1 MSSLTGRALA
11 QCLALLM
18 LVFTAD
24 LVWADD
30 PHAISN
36 AGALNGDGEE
46 IYTHICQGCHMS
58 QGQGARGAGH
68 YPKLAGD
75 PALVSWAF
83 VAVTVLGGRN
93 GMPSFGSPPEGPRDR
108 FIVQLSDQQIADVVN
123 YVRSH
128 FGNRY
133 KDKVTATQ
141 VAKLP
146 HPSPPPLSPEG

>member
-1 MSSLTGRALA
+1 MRSLLRGGVAR
-11 QCLALLM
+11 CLAMLM
-18 LVFTAD
+18 LVCAAAPA
-24 LVWADD
+24 WADD
-30 PHAISN
+30 PHAMTK
-36 AGALNGDGEE
+36 AGALNGSGEE

-58 QGQGARGAGH
+58 QGQGASGAGH

-93 GMPSFGSPPEGPRDR
+93 GMPSFGLPPAGPRDR

-128 FGNRY
+128 FGNTY
-133 KDKVTATQ
+133 KDKVTAEG

-146 HPSPPPLSPEG
+146 HPSPPASANN